1 MKKLIILIL
10 LLSTEITFATDYY
23 VDGNIINSGNGTKS
37 SPFKTIQEAADIM
50 KPGDVCF
57 IKGGIYSETIVPA
70 YSGTK
75 SNPITFQP
83 LSKND
88 KVIITGLD
96 EVSSLLWGKDS
107 KKIFKAKIEMNFD
120 HENQVFMNE
129 KAMIEARWPN
139 TGEDLLKPTLDV
151 MDVNTTP
158 EKILDSR
165 LPDYDYTGA
174 HVWIHAGA
182 HWRNW
187 TTKILGFDKG
197 ALEIE
202 NIAPGKGS
210 TSWHV
215 AGKDEEFFVFGC
227 KDALDTDNE
236 WFYDTKEQA
245 LYIYRSKNKSPGN
258 SIYIKKRMNAFNL
271 KDKAYVHIKNMEIRG
286 ATIDMNT
293 KSSHIE
299 MDGLRV
305 YNAYHSSQ
313 ANIYFGQQTEKG
325 IPMIGKHCVLK
336 NSEVAYTSGCGVAL
350 YGENNQIINCYIHD
364 TDYIGS
370 YASCVQL
377 RGKNNVISHSTLR
390 RSGRTVIHYA
400 GMRKALIQY
409 CDMSES
415 GMLTSDLGLTY
426 GNVIEGGNSE
436 VRYNWLHDNLDEHL
450 DMGLYYDHGTQ
461 NIISHHNVVWGVGF
475 GALHINHYAYYHLMY
490 NNTFSA
496 EEHGFESAWGNKYAP
511 DLHGCRFFNNIFSA
525 PASITADN
533 YEWGNNLV
541 SYKGLVDNKYLPEN
555 SLAIDNGIVLD
566 DINDGFKGKAPD
578 IGAYETNGPKWEVG
592 HNFDNP
598 PKVDTTRSKP
608 LHRNRIENS
617 AFEYDDHLS
626 PWFLVK
632 GEAIPEQGFKKQ
644 ITPDTLNLRMG
655 VSSMKLVGLNAEI
668 AQVVSGLTPNT
679 WYEFAGFLKTEN
691 NERVELGVRDHGEM
705 ETLSPSSGKHRG
717 VGQNWVRSILHF
729 KTGPTST
736 NATVFIRR
744 TTDGEGRV
752 FTDDT
757 GLIFLKYD

>member
-1 MKKLIILIL
+1 MRNLIILL
-10 LLSTEITFATDYY
+10 LLFYVQTSVATDYY
-23 VDGNIINSGNGTKS
+23 VDGNTDRSGDGSKN

-57 IKGGIYSETIVPA
+57 IKEGIYFETIVPVN
-70 YSGTK
+70 SGTK
-75 SNPITFQP
+75 STPIVFRP

-96 EVSSLLWGKDS
+96 EVPSTLWEKDS
-107 KKIFKAKIEMNFD
+107 KNLFKAKIEMGLN

-129 KAMIEARWPN
+129 KVMIEARWPN

-151 MDVNTTP
+151 MDANTTP
-158 EKILDSR
+158 VNILDSR
-165 LPDYDYTGA
+165 LPNYDYTGA

-187 TTKILGFDKG
+187 TTKVIGFGKG
-197 ALEIE
+197 SLEIE

-215 AGKDEEFFVFGC
+215 AKEGEEFFVFGC

-236 WFYDTKEQA
+236 WFYDTKDES
-245 LYIYRSKNKSPGN
+245 LYIYRSNGKTPDK
-258 SIYIKKRMNAFNL
+258 SIYIKKRMNAFDL
-271 KDKAYVHIKNMEIRG
+271 KDKAFIHVKDIEIRA
-286 ATIDMNT
+286 ATINMNT
-293 KSSHIE
+293 ESSHIE
-299 MDGLRV
+299 MDGLKV
-305 YNAYHSSQ
+305 YYPYHSSQ
-313 ANIYFGQQTEKG
+313 ANIYFGQQIDKG
-325 IPMIGKHCVLK
+325 IPIMGKHCVLR

-350 YGENNQIINCYIHD
+350 YGESNQVINSYIHD

-377 RGKNNVISHSTLR
+377 RGTNNVISHSTLR
-390 RSGRTVIHYA
+390 RSGRTVIDYA
-400 GMRKALIQY
+400 GMHKALIQY

-436 VRYNWLHDNLDEHL
+436 VRYNWLHDNMDENL

-475 GALHINHYAYYHLMY
+475 GALHINHYAYYHLVY

-496 EEHGFESAWGNKYAP
+496 EQHGFESAWGNKYPP

-525 PASITADN
+525 SASITADN
-533 YEWGNNLV
+533 YAWGNNLIG
-541 SYKGLVDNKYLPEN
+541 YKDLIDNKYLPEN
-555 SLAIDNGIVLD
+555 SPAIDNGIVLAG
-566 DINDGFKGKAPD
+566 INEDFKDEAPD
-578 IGAYETNGPKWEVG
+578 IGAYETNGPKWKVG
-592 HNFDNP
+592 HDFDNP

-608 LHRNRIENS
+608 LHRNRLENT
-617 AFEYDDHLS
+617 AFEYGDHLS
-626 PWFLVK
+626 PWFLVS
-632 GEAIPEQGFKKQ
+632 GEATPELGRKKQ
-644 ITPDTLNLRMG
+644 ITPDTANLRMG
-655 VSSMKLVGLNAEI
+655 NSSIKLGPNAEI
-668 AQVVSGLTPNT
+668 AQVVTGLTPNT

-691 NERVELGVRDHGEM
+691 EERAELGVRDHGEM
-705 ETLSPSSGKHRG
+705 ETLSPSFGKHRG
-717 VGQNWVRSILHF
+717 IPQNWARSTLHF
-729 KTGPTST
+729 KTGPSSTS
-736 NATVFIRR
+736 ATVFIRR

-752 FTDDT
+752 FADDC

>member
-1 MKKLIILIL
+1 MRNLIILL
-10 LLSTEITFATDYY
+10 LLFYVQTSVATDYY
-23 VDGNIINSGNGTKS
+23 VDGNTDHSGDGSKN

-57 IKGGIYSETIVPA
+57 IKEGIYSETIVPA
-70 YSGTK
+70 NSGTK
-75 SNPITFQP
+75 STPIVFRP

-96 EVSSLLWGKDS
+96 EVPSTLWEKDS
-107 KKIFKAKIEMNFD
+107 KNLFKAKIEMGLD

-129 KAMIEARWPN
+129 KVMIEARWPN

-151 MDVNTTP
+151 MDANTTP
-158 EKILDSR
+158 VNILDSR

-187 TTKILGFDKG
+187 TTKVIGFGKG
-197 ALEIE
+197 SLEIE

-215 AGKDEEFFVFGC
+215 TKEGEEFFVFGC

-236 WFYDTKEQA
+236 WFYDTKDQS
-245 LYIYRSKNKSPGN
+245 LYIYRSNGKTPDK
-258 SIYIKKRMNAFNL
+258 SIYIKKRMNAFDL
-271 KDKAYVHIKNMEIRG
+271 KDKAFIHVKDIEIRA
-286 ATIDMNT
+286 ATINMNT
-293 KSSHIE
+293 ESSHIE
-299 MDGLRV
+299 MDGLKV
-305 YNAYHSSQ
+305 YYPYHSSQ
-313 ANIYFGQQTEKG
+313 ANIYFGQQIDKG
-325 IPMIGKHCVLK
+325 IPIMGKHCVLR

-350 YGENNQIINCYIHD
+350 YGESNQVINSYIHD

-377 RGKNNVISHSTLR
+377 RGTNNVISHSTLR
-390 RSGRTVIHYA
+390 RSGRTVIDYA
-400 GMRKALIQY
+400 GMHKALIQY

-436 VRYNWLHDNLDEHL
+436 VRYNWLHDNMDENL

-475 GALHINHYAYYHLMY
+475 GALHINHYAYYHLVY

-496 EEHGFESAWGNKYAP
+496 EQHGFESAWGNKYPP

-525 PASITADN
+525 SASITADN
-533 YEWGNNLV
+533 YAWGNNLI
-541 SYKGLVDNKYLPEN
+541 SYKDLIDNKYLPKN
-555 SLAIDNGIVLD
+555 SPAIDNGIVLAG
-566 DINDGFKGKAPD
+566 INEDFKDEAPD
-578 IGAYETNGPKWEVG
+578 IGAYETNGPKWKVG
-592 HNFDNP
+592 HDFENP

-608 LHRNRIENS
+608 LHRNRLENT
-617 AFEYDDHLS
+617 AFEYGDHLS
-626 PWFLVK
+626 PWFLVS
-632 GEAIPEQGFKKQ
+632 GEATPELGRKKQ
-644 ITPDTLNLRMG
+644 ITPDTANLRMG
-655 VSSMKLVGLNAEI
+655 NSSMQLGPNAEI
-668 AQVVSGLTPNT
+668 AQVVTGLTPNT

-691 NERVELGVRDHGEM
+691 EERAELGVRDHGEM
-705 ETLSPSSGKHRG
+705 ETLSPSFGKHRG
-717 VGQNWVRSILHF
+717 IPQNWARSTLHF
-729 KTGPTST
+729 KTGPSSTS
-736 NATVFIRR
+736 ATVFIRR

-752 FTDDT
+752 FADDC